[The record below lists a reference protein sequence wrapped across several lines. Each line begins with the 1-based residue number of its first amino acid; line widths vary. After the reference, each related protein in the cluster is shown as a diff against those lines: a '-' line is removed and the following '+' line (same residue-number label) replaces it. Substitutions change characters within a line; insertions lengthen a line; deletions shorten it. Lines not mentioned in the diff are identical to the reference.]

1 MSKLNLD
8 RDYSAINVMQDI
20 VDKKQ
25 YTIGRLEFVY
35 DCIRKDLED
44 LLKVRNH
51 TKDTPEISQLK
62 ERLRV
67 LGWDI
72 EGQKQFLKDIAKIGE
87 NYLPK
92 QSCKLCDDD
101 IEKIK
106 RDAVRE
112 FLAKSNDEIFE
123 NEINQLATRKLTT
136 AHYDENTSEITVDKN
151 IPLPTKNEQ

>member
-1 MSKLNLD
+1 MSKLNLE
-8 RDYSAINVMQDI
+8 RDYSAINVMEDI

-35 DCIRKDLED
+35 DCIKKDLED
-44 LLKVRNH
+44 LLKVREH
-51 TKDTPEISQLK
+51 TNKDTPEISQLK

-72 EGQKQFLKDIAKIGE
+72 EGQKQFLKDIGNIGH

-92 QSCKLCDDD
+92 QSCKLCNDD

-106 RDAVRE
+106 RDAIAD
-112 FLAKSNDEIFE
+112 FLEQKLFESSNEWKE
-123 NEINQLATRKLTT
+123 MHEKLTT
-136 AHYDENTSEITVDKN
+136 A
-151 IPLPTKNEQ
+151 

>member
-1 MSKLNLD
+1 MSKLNLE
-8 RDYSAINVMQDI
+8 RDYSTINVMEDI
-20 VDKKQ
+20 VEKKQ

-44 LLKVRNH
+44 FLKVRDN
-51 TKDTPEISQLK
+51 TNKDTPEISQLK

-72 EGQKQFLKDIAKIGE
+72 EGQKSFLKDIAKIGQ

-101 IEKIK
+101 IAKIK
-106 RDAVRE
+106 RDAVRD
-112 FLAKSNDEIFE
+112 FLAKSSDEIFE
-123 NEINQLATRKLTT
+123 NEMNG
-136 AHYDENTSEITVDKN
+136 EIKVDRN
-151 IPLPTKNEQ
+151 IPLPTHNEQ